1 MVILWRLLEFRWIRI
16 NHSTI
21 LPLLALIYEGL
32 IQGKKN
38 SNNNRNIQELTNT
51 QNEKYGSVED
61 IFILC
66 ETCHWCATFFDKS
79 RLPTNTCPECSNI
92 EISSFP
98 ILPNEEFAF
107 HYSEK
112 RGVELDFRPR
122 RKIG

>member
-1 MVILWRLLEFRWIRI
+1 LLV
-16 NHSTI
+16 
-21 LPLLALIYEGL
+21 LIYEGL

-38 SNNNRNIQELTNT
+38 SNNYRNIQELTNT

-79 RLPTNTCPECSNI
+79 RLPTDTCPLCSNI

-107 HYSEK
+107 NYSEK
-112 RGVELDFRPR
+112 RGIQLDFRPR

>member
-1 MVILWRLLEFRWIRI
+1 
-16 NHSTI
+16 
-21 LPLLALIYEGL
+21 LLALIYEGL

-38 SNNNRNIQELTNT
+38 SNNNRNIQELINT
-51 QNEKYGSVED
+51 QHEKYGSVED

-79 RLPTNTCPECSNI
+79 RLPTDTCPMCSNI

-98 ILPNEEFAF
+98 ILPNEEFVF
-107 HYSEK
+107 DYSEK

-122 RKIG
+122 RKTG